1 MASRRECAKEKLKCE
16 KSKAALRENGGGKSE
31 KVSRK
36 ARMRNSHLKI
46 IEPEAKYSD
55 KHAAD

>member
-46 IEPEAKYSD
+46 IEP
-55 KHAAD
+55 